1 MKKQLLKNTLVA
13 IAALF
18 IAIIALPTTAQA
30 QELQILGKDYY
41 EDAVENIGGG
51 TATWDKANA
60 TLTLDG
66 INVESFDGIFIYC
79 DHIPNLKI
87 VLVGNNTVNC
97 TSYILLFGEGNVEIS
112 GTGSLT
118 ARATDQF
125 AIMQNTSSPGTLT
138 IKDCM
143 LDVQGDQYSIVGYEN
158 GPNTAALSL
167 VVDNATL
174 KVKGATGDD
183 WKTPGIYGLKAYE
196 LRGCHIETPGVRFG
210 KIYEGSGRCHR
221 HLSTCHLCRCP
232 RQRHLLPRRQ
242 PTATD
247 AAGREHRQDERRDNT
262 QGHKPITLPIGRGA
276 SHPPDTVLPFTGEA
290 DRASNSNVPHPNKSN
305 MNQKLSLP
313 LIPPLSGRWARA
325 GLMLLLSTTAVGLHA
340 QDNATTP
347 LPLEGKG
354 KPFWSIYAEGG
365 LSWATDVWYQNLDA
379 KRSYKQ
385 SPAVGGGVDFTIRPW
400 VRVGAEYLWSRYRR
414 EQRFSTLDTK
424 TMPVKTY
431 GNYLMNFHNAKLGAG
446 FNLMELWP
454 RRRAQWLNIWAG
466 TGVGYTFAKG
476 NEYGI
481 YFSNTKTQDGQ
492 TTPLTDGASISNDG
506 AITITGN
513 VQTKNRHE
521 KFNTLY
527 IPASLHIEADVSR
540 RFTIGLKG
548 EMDWLLNRKDIA
560 PKNLVF
566 ALATVRYN
574 FVPSRAR
581 AQRACYEGA
590 IATLNDRVNALQRE
604 ASEAKAQADK
614 AESARR
620 QAEQQN
626 ADLQR
631 RLQDCENSK
640 PTAATAFARSVRGK
654 KLSLMAEASTPGS
667 NGYNQQLSE
676 RRLRRVVEVLVK
688 EGFALEDLHPTTAI
702 GEQQGKPSAEGR
714 RVTIT
719 SLP

>member
-1 MKKQLLKNTLVA
+1 MNKR
-13 IAALF
+13 
-18 IAIIALPTTAQA
+18 QA
-30 QELQILGKDYY
+30 K
-41 EDAVENIGGG
+41 
-51 TATWDKANA
+51 
-60 TLTLDG
+60 
-66 INVESFDGIFIYC
+66 
-79 DHIPNLKI
+79 
-87 VLVGNNTVNC
+87 
-97 TSYILLFGEGNVEIS
+97 
-112 GTGSLT
+112 
-118 ARATDQF
+118 
-125 AIMQNTSSPGTLT
+125 
-138 IKDCM
+138 
-143 LDVQGDQYSIVGYEN
+143 
-158 GPNTAALSL
+158 
-167 VVDNATL
+167 
-174 KVKGATGDD
+174 
-183 WKTPGIYGLKAYE
+183 
-196 LRGCHIETPGVRFG
+196 
-210 KIYEGSGRCHR
+210 
-221 HLSTCHLCRCP
+221 
-232 RQRHLLPRRQ
+232 
-242 PTATD
+242 
-247 AAGREHRQDERRDNT
+247 
-262 QGHKPITLPIGRGA
+262 
-276 SHPPDTVLPFTGEA
+276 
-290 DRASNSNVPHPNKSN
+290 
-305 MNQKLSLP
+305 P
-313 LIPPLSGRWARA
+313 LIPPLSGRWARV
-325 GLMLLLSTTAVGLHA
+325 GLTALLTAFVAVGA
-340 QDNATTP
+340 QAQTND
-347 LPLEGKG
+347 EGSTQ
-354 KPFWSIYAEGG
+354 PPRDHNSDLRTRTWSIYAEGG

-414 EQRFSTLDTK
+414 EQRFSSLDTK

-454 RRRAQWLNIWAG
+454 RRRAQWLNVWAG

-581 AQRACYEGA
+581 AQRAGYEGE

-620 QAEQQN
+620 QAELQN

-640 PTAATAFARSVRGK
+640 PTAAADQASHFVQFDHNSSYMSRAEANRLKAFARSVRGK
-654 KLSLMAEASTPGS
+654 KLSLVAEASTPGS

-676 RRLRRVVEVLVK
+676 HRLRRVVEVLVK

-719 SLP
+719 VEQSK

>member
-1 MKKQLLKNTLVA
+1 MNKR
-13 IAALF
+13 
-18 IAIIALPTTAQA
+18 QA
-30 QELQILGKDYY
+30 K
-41 EDAVENIGGG
+41 
-51 TATWDKANA
+51 
-60 TLTLDG
+60 
-66 INVESFDGIFIYC
+66 
-79 DHIPNLKI
+79 
-87 VLVGNNTVNC
+87 
-97 TSYILLFGEGNVEIS
+97 
-112 GTGSLT
+112 
-118 ARATDQF
+118 
-125 AIMQNTSSPGTLT
+125 
-138 IKDCM
+138 
-143 LDVQGDQYSIVGYEN
+143 
-158 GPNTAALSL
+158 
-167 VVDNATL
+167 
-174 KVKGATGDD
+174 
-183 WKTPGIYGLKAYE
+183 
-196 LRGCHIETPGVRFG
+196 
-210 KIYEGSGRCHR
+210 
-221 HLSTCHLCRCP
+221 
-232 RQRHLLPRRQ
+232 
-242 PTATD
+242 
-247 AAGREHRQDERRDNT
+247 
-262 QGHKPITLPIGRGA
+262 
-276 SHPPDTVLPFTGEA
+276 
-290 DRASNSNVPHPNKSN
+290 
-305 MNQKLSLP
+305 P
-313 LIPPLSGRWARA
+313 LIPPLSGRWARV
-325 GLMLLLSTTAVGLHA
+325 GLTALLTAFVAVGA
-340 QDNATTP
+340 QAQTND
-347 LPLEGKG
+347 EGSTQ
-354 KPFWSIYAEGG
+354 PPRDHNSDLRTRTWSIYAEGG

-454 RRRAQWLNIWAG
+454 RRRAQWLNIWAS

-581 AQRACYEGA
+581 TQRACYEGE

-620 QAEQQN
+620 QAERQN

-640 PTAATAFARSVRGK
+640 PTAAADQASHFVQFDHNSSYMSRAEANRLKAFARSVRGK
-654 KLSLMAEASTPGS
+654 KLSLVAEASTPGS

-676 RRLRRVVEVLVK
+676 RRLTRVVEVLVK

-719 SLP
+719 VEQSK

>member
-1 MKKQLLKNTLVA
+1 MNKR
-13 IAALF
+13 
-18 IAIIALPTTAQA
+18 QA
-30 QELQILGKDYY
+30 K
-41 EDAVENIGGG
+41 
-51 TATWDKANA
+51 
-60 TLTLDG
+60 
-66 INVESFDGIFIYC
+66 
-79 DHIPNLKI
+79 
-87 VLVGNNTVNC
+87 
-97 TSYILLFGEGNVEIS
+97 
-112 GTGSLT
+112 
-118 ARATDQF
+118 
-125 AIMQNTSSPGTLT
+125 
-138 IKDCM
+138 
-143 LDVQGDQYSIVGYEN
+143 
-158 GPNTAALSL
+158 
-167 VVDNATL
+167 
-174 KVKGATGDD
+174 
-183 WKTPGIYGLKAYE
+183 
-196 LRGCHIETPGVRFG
+196 
-210 KIYEGSGRCHR
+210 
-221 HLSTCHLCRCP
+221 
-232 RQRHLLPRRQ
+232 
-242 PTATD
+242 
-247 AAGREHRQDERRDNT
+247 
-262 QGHKPITLPIGRGA
+262 
-276 SHPPDTVLPFTGEA
+276 
-290 DRASNSNVPHPNKSN
+290 
-305 MNQKLSLP
+305 P
-313 LIPPLSGRWARA
+313 LIPPIGGRWARV
-325 GLMLLLSTTAVGLHA
+325 GLTALLTAFVAVGA
-340 QDNATTP
+340 QAQTND
-347 LPLEGKG
+347 EGSTQ
-354 KPFWSIYAEGG
+354 PPRDHNSELRTRTWSIYAEGG

-431 GNYLMNFHNAKLGAG
+431 GNYLMNFHNAKLGVG

-476 NEYGI
+476 NEYGM

-581 AQRACYEGA
+581 AQRACYEGE
-590 IATLNDRVNALQRE
+590 IATLGDRVNALQRV

-640 PTAATAFARSVRGK
+640 PTAAADQASHFVQFDHNSSYMSRAEANRLKAFARSVRGK

-702 GEQQGKPSAEGR
+702 GEQKGKPSAEGR

-719 SLP
+719 VEQSK